1 MVKKT
6 LFSTVVLLLLGT
18 ASIQAENTFYNAN
31 PAPVYVPESNGPYI
45 GIGYSRATVDDN
57 YYEFY
62 PEYGYS
68 VDATIDYDSVMF
80 QAGYKYNPYIA
91 FEFRYWLSM
100 GDGDI
105 STNPAIPDIRGYN
118 DFDAW
123 GIYLKPMYPVTS
135 EFNVYG
141 LLGFAGT
148 YVEGEP
154 GWDLLNDSDFSWG
167 LGASF
172 DITPH
177 ISIFVDYTR
186 LFDGTLGY
194 YDYYNDF
201 DDDITVDTWNI
212 GINYKF

>member
-1 MVKKT
+1 MIKKT
-6 LFSTVVLLLLGT
+6 LLSTAALLALS
-18 ASIQAENTFYNAN
+18 AVSVQAENTFYNDN
-31 PAPVYVPESNGPYI
+31 PAPAYAPGTSGPYI
-45 GIGYSRATVDDN
+45 GLGYSRASVDDN
-57 YYEFY
+57 IYDFY
-62 PEYGYS
+62 WDDYQDIS
-68 VDATIDYDSVMF
+68 IDYDSLIF

-91 FEFRYWLSM
+91 FEFRYWFAM

-105 STNPAIPDIRGYN
+105 STNPSIPGIRGYN

-123 GIYLKPMYPVTS
+123 GMYLKPMYPVTP
-135 EFNVYG
+135 EFNVYA

-172 DITPH
+172 DITPN
-177 ISIFVDYTR
+177 IAIFADYTR
-186 LFDGTLGY
+186 LFDGTISY
-194 YDYYNDF
+194 YDYDNDF
-201 DDDITVDTWNI
+201 DDDITVDTFNI